1 MSRVR
6 TRPTRDDT
14 REKLFE
20 AAARVF
26 EEQGIGGASIEAI
39 AAAAGFTR
47 GAFYSN
53 FKSKDELIIAM
64 LEDHVEQSI
73 RRNLDLL
80 ARHKNLADFID
91 ALKTMDRSR
100 QDPLGRS
107 PLLHMEMILFVARAE
122 KRRPELAKRLR
133 ARRKLITDIVETT
146 LKNSGRNGSLN
157 PTWTGAIL
165 LALEDGFRLHRLID
179 PETTPADSF
188 LRAIGDLQ
196 RAIGIR
202 RPDERC
208 DSGRFSAALAP
219 ACALC
224 NWPGDRAHLARAT
237 PCQIAKRG
245 QRADGDADRKGDGV
259 IAGEVVQQAGD
270 PGTRGAAGERRQHDG
285 AEDAAVMLA
294 LKDLQHHRAH
304 DRGQAVA
311 ERALRQAS

>member
-26 EEQGIGGASIEAI
+26 EYQGIGGASIEAV

-73 RRNLDLL
+73 GRIRDLL
-80 ARHKNLADFID
+80 EKHKNLADFIE
-91 ALKTMDRSR
+91 ALKTMNRSQ

-133 ARRKLITDIVETT
+133 ARRKLVADIIETT
-146 LKNSGRNGSLN
+146 AKNSGRTVILN
-157 PTWTGAIL
+157 PAWAGAL
-165 LALEDGFRLHRLID
+165 VLALEDGFRLHRLID
-179 PETTPADSF
+179 PETTPPDSF
-188 LRAIGDLQ
+188 FRAIGDLQ
-196 RAIGIR
+196 RAMGI
-202 RPDERC
+202 
-208 DSGRFSAALAP
+208 SSA
-219 ACALC
+219 
-224 NWPGDRAHLARAT
+224 
-237 PCQIAKRG
+237 
-245 QRADGDADRKGDGV
+245 
-259 IAGEVVQQAGD
+259 
-270 PGTRGAAGERRQHDG
+270 
-285 AEDAAVMLA
+285 
-294 LKDLQHHRAH
+294 
-304 DRGQAVA
+304 
-311 ERALRQAS
+311 

>member
-39 AAAAGFTR
+39 AAAAGFSR

-80 ARHKNLADFID
+80 ARHSNLADFLD
-91 ALKTMDRSR
+91 ALRTMDRSQ

-107 PLLHMEMILFVARAE
+107 PLLHMEMILFVARSE
-122 KRRPELAKRLR
+122 ERRPALAKRLR
-133 ARRKLITDIVETT
+133 ARRKLVADIVETA
-146 LKNSGRNGSLN
+146 LKNSGKKPAN
-157 PTWTGAIL
+157 PAWSGAIL

-188 LRAIGDLQ
+188 LRAVSDLQ
-196 RAIGIR
+196 KAMGI
-202 RPDERC
+202 
-208 DSGRFSAALAP
+208 SG
-219 ACALC
+219 
-224 NWPGDRAHLARAT
+224 
-237 PCQIAKRG
+237 
-245 QRADGDADRKGDGV
+245 
-259 IAGEVVQQAGD
+259 
-270 PGTRGAAGERRQHDG
+270 
-285 AEDAAVMLA
+285 
-294 LKDLQHHRAH
+294 
-304 DRGQAVA
+304 
-311 ERALRQAS
+311 

>member
-14 REKLFE
+14 REKLYE
-20 AAARVF
+20 AAARIF

-53 FKSKDELIIAM
+53 FRSKDELIIAM

-80 ARHKNLADFID
+80 AQHSNLAEFLD
-91 ALKTMDRSR
+91 ALRTMDRSR

-122 KRRPELAKRLR
+122 RRRPELAKRLR
-133 ARRKLITDIVETT
+133 ARRKLIADIVETT
-146 LKNSGRNGSLN
+146 ARNSGRNVVLN
-157 PTWTGAIL
+157 PAWTGAIL
-165 LALEDGFRLHRLID
+165 LAMEDGFRLHRLID

-196 RAIGIR
+196 KAIGI
-202 RPDERC
+202 
-208 DSGRFSAALAP
+208 SSA
-219 ACALC
+219 
-224 NWPGDRAHLARAT
+224 R
-237 PCQIAKRG
+237 
-245 QRADGDADRKGDGV
+245 
-259 IAGEVVQQAGD
+259 
-270 PGTRGAAGERRQHDG
+270 
-285 AEDAAVMLA
+285 
-294 LKDLQHHRAH
+294 
-304 DRGQAVA
+304 
-311 ERALRQAS
+311 

>member
-73 RRNLDLL
+73 GRIRDLL
-80 ARHKNLADFID
+80 EKHKNLADFLD
-91 ALKTMDRSR
+91 ALKTMDRSQ

-133 ARRKLITDIVETT
+133 ARRKLVTDIIETT
-146 LKNSGRNGSLN
+146 ARNSGRTTILD
-157 PTWTGAIL
+157 PVWAGAL
-165 LALEDGFRLHRLID
+165 VLALEDGFRLHRLID
-179 PETTPADSF
+179 PETTTPDSF
-188 LRAIGDLQ
+188 FRAIGDLQ
-196 RAIGIR
+196 RTMGI
-202 RPDERC
+202 
-208 DSGRFSAALAP
+208 SSA
-219 ACALC
+219 
-224 NWPGDRAHLARAT
+224 
-237 PCQIAKRG
+237 
-245 QRADGDADRKGDGV
+245 
-259 IAGEVVQQAGD
+259 
-270 PGTRGAAGERRQHDG
+270 
-285 AEDAAVMLA
+285 
-294 LKDLQHHRAH
+294 
-304 DRGQAVA
+304 
-311 ERALRQAS
+311 

>member
-1 MSRVR
+1 MSRAR

-14 REKLFE
+14 RDKLYE

-26 EEQGIGGASIEAI
+26 EQDGIGGASIEAI

-73 RRNLDLL
+73 RRNLDIL
-80 ARHKNLADFID
+80 AQHDNLDDFIT

-133 ARRKLITDIVETT
+133 ARRKLVADIVEAT
-146 LKNSGRNGSLN
+146 LKGNASGDNLN
-157 PTWTGAIL
+157 PPWIASVV

-188 LRAIGDLQ
+188 LRAITDL
-196 RAIGIR
+196 R
-202 RPDERC
+202 RKT
-208 DSGRFSAALAP
+208 GLASDQ
-219 ACALC
+219 
-224 NWPGDRAHLARAT
+224 G
-237 PCQIAKRG
+237 KR
-245 QRADGDADRKGDGV
+245 
-259 IAGEVVQQAGD
+259 
-270 PGTRGAAGERRQHDG
+270 T
-285 AEDAAVMLA
+285 
-294 LKDLQHHRAH
+294 
-304 DRGQAVA
+304 
-311 ERALRQAS
+311 

>member
-73 RRNLDLL
+73 ARIRDLL
-80 ARHKNLADFID
+80 ERHKNLADFIE
-91 ALKTMDRSR
+91 ALKTMGRSQ

-133 ARRKLITDIVETT
+133 ARRKLVADIIETT
-146 LKNSGRNGSLN
+146 AKNSGRTTILN
-157 PTWTGAIL
+157 PAWAGAL
-165 LALEDGFRLHRLID
+165 VLALEDGFRLHRLID
-179 PETTPADSF
+179 PETTPSDSF
-188 LRAIGDLQ
+188 FRAIGDLQ
-196 RAIGIR
+196 RTMGI
-202 RPDERC
+202 
-208 DSGRFSAALAP
+208 SSA
-219 ACALC
+219 
-224 NWPGDRAHLARAT
+224 
-237 PCQIAKRG
+237 
-245 QRADGDADRKGDGV
+245 
-259 IAGEVVQQAGD
+259 
-270 PGTRGAAGERRQHDG
+270 
-285 AEDAAVMLA
+285 
-294 LKDLQHHRAH
+294 
-304 DRGQAVA
+304 
-311 ERALRQAS
+311 

>member
-26 EEQGIGGASIEAI
+26 EEQGIGGASIEVI

-53 FKSKDELIIAM
+53 FDSKDELIIAM
-64 LEDHVEQSI
+64 LEDHVAQSA
-73 RRNLDLL
+73 RRHLDLL
-80 ARHKNLADFID
+80 ARHRNLADFIE
-91 ALKTMDRSR
+91 AMKTMDRGQ

-146 LKNSGRNGSLN
+146 SKNSGMSGPLS
-157 PTWTGAIL
+157 PMWSGAIL

-179 PETTPADSF
+179 PETTPSDSF
-188 LRAIGDLQ
+188 FRAIGDLQ
-196 RAIGIR
+196 RSMGI
-202 RPDERC
+202 
-208 DSGRFSAALAP
+208 SSA
-219 ACALC
+219 
-224 NWPGDRAHLARAT
+224 
-237 PCQIAKRG
+237 
-245 QRADGDADRKGDGV
+245 
-259 IAGEVVQQAGD
+259 
-270 PGTRGAAGERRQHDG
+270 
-285 AEDAAVMLA
+285 
-294 LKDLQHHRAH
+294 
-304 DRGQAVA
+304 
-311 ERALRQAS
+311 

>member
-14 REKLFE
+14 CDKLFE

-39 AAAAGFTR
+39 AAAAGFSR

-53 FKSKDELIIAM
+53 FKSKEELIIAM

-73 RRNLDLL
+73 RRSLDLL
-80 ARHKNLADFID
+80 ARHKNPADFIE
-91 ALKTMDRSR
+91 ALRNMDRSR

-122 KRRPELAKRLR
+122 QRRPDLAKRLR
-133 ARRKLITDIVETT
+133 ARRKLIADIVETT
-146 LKNSGRNGSLN
+146 SKNSGGKASLN
-157 PTWTGAIL
+157 PTWTAAIV

-196 RAIGIR
+196 RAMGI
-202 RPDERC
+202 
-208 DSGRFSAALAP
+208 SSA
-219 ACALC
+219 
-224 NWPGDRAHLARAT
+224 G
-237 PCQIAKRG
+237 
-245 QRADGDADRKGDGV
+245 
-259 IAGEVVQQAGD
+259 
-270 PGTRGAAGERRQHDG
+270 
-285 AEDAAVMLA
+285 
-294 LKDLQHHRAH
+294 
-304 DRGQAVA
+304 
-311 ERALRQAS
+311 

>member
-14 REKLFE
+14 CEKLFE
-20 AAARVF
+20 SAARVF

-39 AAAAGFTR
+39 AAAAGLTR

-80 ARHKNLADFID
+80 ARHTNIADFID
-91 ALKTMDRSR
+91 ALKTMDRSQ

-122 KRRPELAKRLR
+122 KRRPDLAKRLR

-146 LKNSGRNGSLN
+146 LKNSGKTRSVN

-196 RAIGIR
+196 RAMGI
-202 RPDERC
+202 
-208 DSGRFSAALAP
+208 SS
-219 ACALC
+219 
-224 NWPGDRAHLARAT
+224 T
-237 PCQIAKRG
+237 
-245 QRADGDADRKGDGV
+245 
-259 IAGEVVQQAGD
+259 
-270 PGTRGAAGERRQHDG
+270 
-285 AEDAAVMLA
+285 
-294 LKDLQHHRAH
+294 
-304 DRGQAVA
+304 
-311 ERALRQAS
+311 

>member
-26 EEQGIGGASIEAI
+26 EEQGIGAASVEAI

-53 FKSKDELIIAM
+53 FASKEELIIAM
-64 LEDHVEQSI
+64 LEDHVELSI
-73 RRNLDLL
+73 RRCLELL
-80 ARHKNLADFID
+80 ARHKNPDDFID
-91 ALKTMDRSR
+91 AFRNMDRTR

-133 ARRKLITDIVETT
+133 ARRQLVTEIVETT
-146 LKNSGRNGSLN
+146 AKNSGRNFVN
-157 PTWTGAIL
+157 PAWVGAIL

-188 LRAIGDLQ
+188 VRAAGDLQ
-196 RAIGIR
+196 RAIGVA
-202 RPDERC
+202 
-208 DSGRFSAALAP
+208 F
-219 ACALC
+219 
-224 NWPGDRAHLARAT
+224 
-237 PCQIAKRG
+237 
-245 QRADGDADRKGDGV
+245 DA
-259 IAGEVVQQAGD
+259 
-270 PGTRGAAGERRQHDG
+270 
-285 AEDAAVMLA
+285 
-294 LKDLQHHRAH
+294 
-304 DRGQAVA
+304 
-311 ERALRQAS
+311 S

>member
-14 REKLFE
+14 CEKLFE

-73 RRNLDLL
+73 RRLHDLL
-80 ARHKNLADFID
+80 ARHNNLADFID
-91 ALKTMDRSR
+91 ALKTVDRSK

-122 KRRPELAKRLR
+122 KRKPELAKRLR
-133 ARRKLITDIVETT
+133 ARRKLIADIVETT
-146 LKNSGRNGSLN
+146 AKNGKNSGRNAALN
-157 PTWTGAIL
+157 PAWIGAVV

-188 LRAIGDLQ
+188 LRAIGELQ
-196 RAIGIR
+196 RAMGIS
-202 RPDERC
+202 P
-208 DSGRFSAALAP
+208 
-219 ACALC
+219 
-224 NWPGDRAHLARAT
+224 
-237 PCQIAKRG
+237 
-245 QRADGDADRKGDGV
+245 V
-259 IAGEVVQQAGD
+259 
-270 PGTRGAAGERRQHDG
+270 
-285 AEDAAVMLA
+285 
-294 LKDLQHHRAH
+294 
-304 DRGQAVA
+304 
-311 ERALRQAS
+311 